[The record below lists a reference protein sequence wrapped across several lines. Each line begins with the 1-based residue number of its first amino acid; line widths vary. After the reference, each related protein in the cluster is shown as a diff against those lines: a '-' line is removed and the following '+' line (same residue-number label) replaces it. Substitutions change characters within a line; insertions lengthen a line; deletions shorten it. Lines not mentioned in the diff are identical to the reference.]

1 MGAQMIGELAS
12 YFVAACWLA
21 VAMWHSSD
29 SMRDMEEDYIRQR
42 RGAYLKSIR
51 REAAR
56 GT

>member
-1 MGAQMIGELAS
+1 MIGELAS